1 MIDESGISQVLFE
14 SREATMDI
22 NKEEQEAKV
31 SIILILNTTKLKI
44 AKERTLL
51 LDKTVSSLQGM
62 PSSCFLQAVSGTNK
76 QTSLDA

>member
-22 NKEEQEAKV
+22 NKEQEAKV